1 MTNLIGSMLS
11 CYPMTG
17 SISRSAV
24 SDASGALSQ
33 FAGIVTGI
41 LMLCAML
48 FMTPLFYYLPK
59 FVLAA
64 IVIAAVSGMFRYDEA
79 VELWRMKKR
88 DFGLWFGAFF
98 GTLFLG
104 ALQGIAAAVVL

>member
-98 GTLFLG
+98 WH
-104 ALQGIAAAVVL
+104 VVLGRFAGYCRGS

>member
-1 MTNLIGSMLS
+1 MLS

-24 SDASGALSQ
+24 NDSSGARSQ

-41 LMLCAML
+41 LMICSLL
-48 FMTPLFYYLPK
+48 FLTPLFYYLPK

-64 IVIAAVSGMFRYDEA
+64 IVIAAVSGMFRYNEA
-79 VELWRMKKR
+79 VELWIMRKR
-88 DFGLWFGAFF
+88 EFGLWLVAFC

-104 ALQGIAAAVVL
+104 ALNGIAAA